1 MEIEYIYPNQDD
13 DDNKNFKKQVKQMQ
27 KDSSLGC
34 LILALC
40 MLGGL
45 FIFFTILPII
55 LVVLGYSILFLSIYI
70 IYKAYLE
77 VFVLS
82 FIEKLKRK

>member
-27 KDSSLGC
+27 KDSTLGC

-40 MLGGL
+40 MLGVL

-77 VFVLS
+77 VFVLN